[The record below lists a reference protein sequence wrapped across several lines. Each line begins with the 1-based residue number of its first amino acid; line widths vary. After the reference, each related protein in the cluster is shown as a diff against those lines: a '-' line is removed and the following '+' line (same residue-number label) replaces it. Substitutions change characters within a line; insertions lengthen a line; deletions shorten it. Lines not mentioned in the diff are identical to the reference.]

1 MSLFGK
7 AQLGKCK
14 RRRVQ
19 KERRCIGVGCE
30 GGGPPLGVQGRQRGG
45 SASGV
50 QERGRGLKV
59 HEGDTDRVR
68 G

>member
-1 MSLFGK
+1 M
-7 AQLGKCK
+7 
-14 RRRVQ
+14 
-19 KERRCIGVGCE
+19 GCE
-30 GGGPPLGVQGRQRGG
+30 GGGPPLRVQGRQRGG